1 MLFKESG
8 DSGNEGRSKAEK
20 YSCCLWDHAGLLMEQ
35 PAIANCN
42 AKELSRIQLLYFS
55 TTYAKQLIGI

>member
-8 DSGNEGRSKAEK
+8 DSGNEGRSGAEK

-42 AKELSRIQLLYFS
+42 AKELSQIQLLYYFFYYS
-55 TTYAKQLIGI
+55 RKAT